1 VTVVRKDGRV
11 RAAVVQLPAGDDKA
25 ANLAR
30 LTELVRRAA
39 DLGAELVVGPEAA
52 MHDFGPPDRP
62 LGPVAEPL
70 DGAFVTGLCE
80 TAADLGVT
88 VVAGMFESADGG
100 RAYNTVVAVGPSGL
114 LGAYRKLHLFDA
126 LGWVESERLAPG
138 DGELLVVPCGGLTLG
153 VQTCY
158 DVRFPELS
166 RALVDRGVDVLVI
179 PAAWVAGPLKEQQ
192 WRTLVAARA
201 IESTAYAVTASQS
214 PPRYVGC
221 SQVVDPLGVPLA
233 TVATVEGVAVA
244 DLTPERV
251 AEVRAAVPS
260 LQHRRFRVVPD

>member
-1 VTVVRKDGRV
+1 V
-11 RAAVVQLPAGDDKA
+11 RAAVVQVPAGDDKA

-39 DLGAELVVGPEAA
+39 DQGAELVVGPEAV
-52 MHDFGPPDRP
+52 MHDFGPPDRA
-62 LGPVAEPL
+62 LGPVAERL
-70 DGAFVTGLCE
+70 DGPFVTALVE
-80 TAADLGVT
+80 TASDLGVT
-88 VVAGMFESADGG
+88 VVAGMFESADDG
-100 RAYNTVVAVGPSGL
+100 RAYNTVVAVDGGGV

-138 DGELLVVPCGGLTLG
+138 DGSLLVLPLGGLTLG

-166 RALVDRGVDVLVI
+166 RALVDRGVDVLVV

-201 IESTAYAVTASQS
+201 IESTAYAVTACQS

-221 SQVVDPLGVPLA
+221 SAVVDPMGVQVA
-233 TVATVEGVAVA
+233 TVASTEGIAVA
-244 DLTPERV
+244 DLLPERV
-251 AEVRAAVPS
+251 AEVRKAIPS
-260 LQHRRFRVVPD
+260 LQHRRFDITPRR